1 MGFTKITTEVKN
13 ISALPDKVNDQ
24 ASWLKGKFD
33 QAGETIKTAVNGLID
48 ELTSKTAGESIGVDI
63 TSVTSKTLQAVLE
76 AFETAIADRYTKTET
91 DTLVS
96 SGINSLV
103 ADVDVNL
110 TTGVITVTKKDG
122 TSETFDTALEKVPAK
137 FEFVESG
144 GAYYLKITNVDNTST
159 QTDITSLMNIYKFNN
174 SDEVAFSTSGT
185 GNEKT
190 ITASIRANSI
200 GLDKLSLTAVSTI
213 EGYKNSAADSASAA
227 ALSATSAENSATT
240 ATEKAEVATAS
251 AETATSKANEAT
263 ASATTAT
270 TKASEASASAAEA
283 KSWAEQA
290 QASSQGGDM
299 LKATYDTNNSG
310 VVDNA
315 EKLGGQLPEYYQKSI
330 VIEAS
335 ADNVVDFNTLPEPG
349 VYLIKGFNSA
359 SSAGAVNTVTNA
371 PVWNAGSAVNLDV
384 FVFVVA
390 ETTGVI
396 KQTLILGN
404 ALNSIKIRYYDTSTW
419 LAWDDTILS
428 ASSITAGT
436 FRGKVVA
443 NDTAEVGLTQPQ
455 IRNITASTTDL
466 TAGTSALTTGEIY
479 LVFE

>member
-137 FEFVESG
+137 FEIVESG

-251 AETATSKANEAT
+251 AETATSKASEAT
-263 ASATTAT
+263 TSAMTAT

-283 KSWAEQA
+283 KAWAEQA

-299 LKATYDTNNSG
+299 LKSTYDTNNSG

-335 ADNVVDFNTLPEPG
+335 ADNVVDFNTLTEPG
-349 VYLIKGFNSA
+349 VYLIKNCSDKNGTTLNSGETTSA
-359 SSAGAVNTVTNA
+359 S
-371 PVWNAGSAVNLDV
+371 LDV
-384 FVFVVA
+384 
-390 ETTGVI
+390 
-396 KQTLILGN
+396 TLIVMRMISGSVTATQQLKMTPN
-404 ALNSIKIRYYDTSTW
+404 TRTPLERNLKSSTNTWSTW
-419 LAWDDTILS
+419 AVYKIQT
-428 ASSITAGT
+428 SSINSGT
-436 FRGKVVA
+436 FDGKMVA
-443 NDTAEVGLTQPQ
+443 NATAEATLTNKQ
-455 IRNITASTTDL
+455 IRNIQASTTDL
-466 TAGTSALTTGEIY
+466 TAGTSALTSGEIY

>member
-76 AFETAIADRYTKTET
+76 AFETAIADRYTKTEA

-137 FEFVESG
+137 FEIVESG

-159 QTDITSLMNIYKFNN
+159 QTDITSLMNIYKFSN

-200 GLDKLSLTAVSTI
+200 GIDKLSLTAVSTI

-251 AETATSKANEAT
+251 AETATSKASEAT

-283 KSWAEQA
+283 KAWAEQA

-299 LKATYDTNNSG
+299 LKSTYDTNNSG

-335 ADNVVDFNTLPEPG
+335 ADNVVDFNNLTESG
-349 VYLIKGFNSA
+349 IYLIKFSNAAHVSNAPRSDATPAEIILIVSKMNVNNQLFIYQNVFGAHSSGTPGLAIGRYLMGSTWKAWSDFVNPYQI
-359 SSAGAVNTVTNA
+359 SAGNFY
-371 PVWNAGSAVNLDV
+371 GKM
-384 FVFVVA
+384 VA
-390 ETTGVI
+390 
-396 KQTLILGN
+396 K
-404 ALNSIKIRYYDTSTW
+404 
-419 LAWDDTILS
+419 
-428 ASSITAGT
+428 
-436 FRGKVVA
+436 
-443 NDTAEVGLTQPQ
+443 DTAEATLADRQ